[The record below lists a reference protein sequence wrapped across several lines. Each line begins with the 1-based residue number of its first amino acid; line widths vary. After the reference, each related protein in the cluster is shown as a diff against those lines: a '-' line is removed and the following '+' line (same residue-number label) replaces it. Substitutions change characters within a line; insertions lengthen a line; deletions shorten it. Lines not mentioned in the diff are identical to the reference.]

1 MPEDPDYGVSKF
13 TNVYKKPAVDK
24 EVTDPHGTRHVG
36 RLNKM
41 HGSFIQFTIC
51 GQKVPTEELGR
62 GDNIDNG

>member
-1 MPEDPDYGVSKF
+1 MPDDPDYGVSKF

-41 HGSFIQFTIC
+41 HGSFI
-51 GQKVPTEELGR
+51 
-62 GDNIDNG
+62 